1 MKILTVGAGDI
12 GFQLTK
18 RLSHEHDITLID
30 NDPQKVRR
38 ASEQLD
44 AFVIEGTGGS
54 YEVLKKAG
62 ISKTDVVVA
71 VTNNDELNIL
81 ICQMAKRAGVSSTIA
96 RVRNYEYTRPD
107 FVIPRDEI
115 GADMIIHPEKETANA
130 ICRLI
135 RQSIATDVIEFEDG
149 KIHLLGVRLE
159 GNSPILRIPLKDLGQ
174 EFADLPLRIVAIS
187 RKERTL
193 IPRGDDILAKGDQVF
208 IICDTD
214 YMDDVIRL
222 TGKTDTEIN
231 NVMILGGGLVGQ
243 FVAQEISKLIRVKI
257 IESNKAKS
265 EEIADLLPKS
275 LIIHGDGTDIDLL
288 AVEGIMDMDAFIAV
302 TGSDETNII
311 ATLVA
316 RHLKVPRTIA
326 LVNNMEYMPITP
338 TIGMDAVVS
347 KQLITVNA
355 VLRYIR
361 HQQVAV
367 IASLPGVDAQI
378 IEYIAPPNCKMTKKP
393 LKDLNFPKHAIV
405 GALIQNDTVIIPKG
419 DTVIQPGD
427 KVVVFTL
434 PQAQDEVDK
443 LFHKR

>member
-1 MKILTVGAGDI
+1 MKIITVGAGDI
-12 GFQLTK
+12 GFQLTR
-18 RLSHEHDITLID
+18 RLSQEHDITLIES
-30 NDPQKVRR
+30 NPARAKR

-44 AFVIEGTGGS
+44 AFVIEGHGGS
-54 YEVLKKAG
+54 YRVLKKANIG
-62 ISKTDVVVA
+62 KADVLAA
-71 VTNNDELNIL
+71 VTNNDELNIM
-81 ICQMAKRAGVSSTIA
+81 ICQMAKHAGVSSTIA
-96 RVRNYEYTRPD
+96 RVRNYEYTWPN
-107 FVIPRDEI
+107 FVIPRQQL
-115 GADMIIHPEKETANA
+115 GADMIIHPEKETADA
-130 ICRLI
+130 IHRLI
-135 RQSIATDVIEFEDG
+135 RQSIATDVVEFEDG
-149 KIHLLGVRLE
+149 KIHLLGIRLE
-159 GNSPILRIPLKDLGQ
+159 RNSPILRIPLKNLGQ
-174 EFADLPLRIVAIS
+174 EFADLPLRVVAIS

-193 IPRGDDILAKGDQVF
+193 IPHGDDILVKGDQIFV
-208 IICDTD
+208 ICDTG
-214 YMDDVIRL
+214 YLQDVVRL
-222 TGKTDTEIN
+222 TGKSDTQIN

-243 FVAQEISKLIRVKI
+243 FVAKEISNYIHVKI

-288 AVEGIMDMDAFIAV
+288 AVEGITDMDTFIAA

-378 IEYIAPPNCKMTKKP
+378 IEYIAPEKCKITRKP
-393 LKDLNFPKHAIV
+393 LKNLNFPRHAIV
-405 GALIQNDTVIIPKG
+405 GAIIQNDEVIIPKG
-419 DTVIQPGD
+419 DTIIQPGD
-427 KVVVFTL
+427 KVVVFSL
-434 PQAQDEVDK
+434 PQALGDVEK
-443 LFHKR
+443 LFKK